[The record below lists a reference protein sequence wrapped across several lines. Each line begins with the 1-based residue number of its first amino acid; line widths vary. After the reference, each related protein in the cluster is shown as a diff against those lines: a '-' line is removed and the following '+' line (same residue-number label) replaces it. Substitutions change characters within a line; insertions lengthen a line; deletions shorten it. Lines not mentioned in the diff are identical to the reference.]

1 MECLIVELN
10 VAKELKLAG
19 IVSKAVIK
27 ERIAPLELLGRSIVM
42 TEPVEVELKYFFD
55 GEGFRLDGK
64 LKTAIEM
71 NCTKCDKRFVEPFA
85 VDFSER
91 FLRVS
96 EAEAEE
102 LDCYTYTG
110 DVLKLDK
117 MVQDMI
123 LLNAPMYGLCK
134 PDCKGLC
141 PVCGTNLN
149 ITQCACSRNDE
160 SNPFAALK
168 GLAELLKED

>member
-1 MECLIVELN
+1 MKLN

-19 IVSKAVIK
+19 LVSCAHMEQQVGS
-27 ERIAPLELLGRSIVM
+27 ELIGKDVVLV
-42 TEPVEVELKYFFD
+42 EPVSVDVKYSFD
-55 GEGFRLDGK
+55 GEGFRLEGK
-64 LKTAIEM
+64 LGSTVLM
-71 NCTKCDKRFVEPFA
+71 HCTKCDGEFTRDFEVN
-85 VDFSER
+85 FSER

-96 EAEAEE
+96 EREAEE
-102 LDCYTYTG
+102 LECYSYTG
-110 DVLKLDK
+110 ETLILD
-117 MVQDMI
+117 DMLRDLI

-141 PVCGTNLN
+141 PVCGANLN
-149 ITQCACSRNDE
+149 NTQCSCTLPDE